1 MKKILTFAI
10 LAAAAMVSC
19 SRIENAPAPAGEGV
33 KMTVNASM
41 PGTVGDPDTRVKFDA
56 LTAGKFPMKWGA
68 SGEVLRIY
76 ERVDNSSWSAK
87 TTTSN
92 YTPSGDYST
101 AAFEV
106 TLPSTAGS
114 AFDYWMVY
122 PGGANNYQI
131 GSGDN
136 PTNYLNIVRMG
147 TSATP
152 QVPAATSP
160 DNRYFFLVAA
170 KTGLSARPTSID
182 ADFVSVSSFGKMT
195 VTGLAA
201 ASVSNIRITFNGKS
215 YVTGFID
222 YRVDTDA
229 VSLVKSNSWSKNYID
244 IDPKNISINSTSF
257 DVWFGLACQT
267 IAAGETVTVDFS
279 TPGAVY
285 SKTFTI
291 PAGKSLDFQR
301 GRVVGFNLDMSGV
314 AGKKVLTF
322 DFTSA
327 NSEKVPVEAKTL
339 TAITTLGL
347 NNFTWT
353 ADDGN
358 DYAFTNNGS
367 FYHREEQAFAQIAPT
382 NYGYLGLPAIA
393 GFKLAKI
400 GFVRMY
406 SGARSIEITTTAP
419 LTDAS
424 QSLTTSDWTSATP
437 PEIVLANPA
446 VNTRY
451 YIHATSGYTDIVK
464 IILTYEE

>member
-1 MKKILTFAI
+1 
-10 LAAAAMVSC
+10 
-19 SRIENAPAPAGEGV
+19 
-33 KMTVNASM
+33 
-41 PGTVGDPDTRVKFDA
+41 VKFGELA
-56 LTAGKFPMKWGA
+56 GGKFPMKWGA
-68 SGEVLRIY
+68 SGEVLRVY
-76 ERVDNSSWSAK
+76 ERTNNSAWSAK
-87 TTTSN
+87 TTTSG

-106 TLPSTAGS
+106 TLPSTS
-114 AFDYWMVY
+114 ASSFDYWLVY
-122 PGGANNYQI
+122 PGNANNYQI
-131 GSGDN
+131 GSGDSA
-136 PTNYLNIVRMG
+136 NYLNIVRMG
-147 TSATP
+147 TNVTP
-152 QVPAATSP
+152 QVPTATSP
-160 DNRYFFLVAA
+160 DNRYFFLVAS
-170 KTGLSARPTSID
+170 KTGLTARPTGID

-201 ASVSNIRITFNGKS
+201 ASVSNIRITFNDKS

-244 IDPKNISINSTSF
+244 INPKNISINSTSF

-267 IAAGETVTVDFS
+267 IAAGETVTVEFS

-301 GRVVGFNLDMSGV
+301 GRVVGFNLDMAGV

-327 NSEKVPVEAKTL
+327 NAEKVPVEAKTL

-406 SGARSIEITTTAP
+406 SGARSIEITTAAP